1 MRSLLQA
8 AVVGAL
14 LFFTCAAAQR
24 PAEDVHIADL
34 RTKLGRE
41 LNRLAA
47 SFDGAIGIAVKD
59 FSTGDVLAVNADT
72 VFPQASAIKVA
83 VLIEL
88 LRQDQAA
95 VLKLSER
102 VEIHKNQMVGGS
114 GVLQG
119 FADSGSSVSLHDLA
133 VLMIVLSDNSATNIL
148 IDRVGRSKV
157 NETLANL
164 RLTQTR
170 LQRRMIDFDAERK
183 GQENLSTPREMLALY
198 DLLFHGKALDET
210 HTALG
215 LEILKIPKDPASPLA
230 KGLPAGVLIADKH
243 GELDGVR
250 TDSGIVL
257 LEGRPY
263 AISVMIT
270 YAADG
275 NDAERTISEISRRV
289 FSYFERQ
296 ARSNAL
302 GVRVP

>member
-1 MRSLLQA
+1 
-8 AVVGAL
+8 
-14 LFFTCAAAQR
+14 
-24 PAEDVHIADL
+24 
-34 RTKLGRE
+34 
-41 LNRLAA
+41 
-47 SFDGAIGIAVKD
+47 
-59 FSTGDVLAVNADT
+59 
-72 VFPQASAIKVA
+72 
-83 VLIEL
+83 
-88 LRQDQAA
+88 
-95 VLKLSER
+95 
-102 VEIHKNQMVGGS
+102 
-114 GVLQG
+114 
-119 FADSGSSVSLHDLA
+119 
-133 VLMIVLSDNSATNIL
+133 
-148 IDRVGRSKV
+148 V
-157 NETLANL
+157 NETLASL